1 MSSSIEKQLIHSTLS
16 SPILFNKRV
25 FIFPLKDKD
34 NKLVIS
40 LNHHNPTIF
49 ILENSDFYT
58 SLSSPFL
65 NNLRIYLK
73 DSEIENI
80 SFQKNNT
87 IVIFSFSEKSYKL
100 IAELIPF
107 KPNLILVDENNDII
121 DAFFLDDERIKLNK
135 KYKINELNNKH
146 HTFITN
152 EKEIQQYFQNE
163 LNNREKEKYEYFLTF
178 LNNRIKRVNRKI
190 ANINSDKERAM
201 KNLSYKDIADEIYC
215 LNLDLKSHVKEIK
228 INDEIV
234 SLDESKKLIENIETF
249 YKIVKKAKQT
259 IMVSE
264 KNILS
269 ATAERD
275 NYIAI
280 LNKFNSV
287 KSEKEKEKII
297 LESNFFKKKCEIS
310 ATPFNRPYKINY
322 NGTIIYFGKNASQN
336 DYLTFVK
343 KLDREYS
350 YLHIK
355 ERSGS
360 HIIIA
365 NKKPTEKE
373 LIIASN
379 IALISSHQVAG
390 EIIYTKK
397 KNVRRGKNLGEAILK
412 NYSTIK
418 INNLEDNALE
428 IYNSAIR
435 DD

>member
-1 MSSSIEKQLIHSTLS
+1 M
-16 SPILFNKRV
+16 
-25 FIFPLKDKD
+25 
-34 NKLVIS
+34 
-40 LNHHNPTIF
+40 
-49 ILENSDFYT
+49 
-58 SLSSPFL
+58 
-65 NNLRIYLK
+65 
-73 DSEIENI
+73 
-80 SFQKNNT
+80 
-87 IVIFSFSEKSYKL
+87 

-107 KPNLILVDENNDII
+107 KPNLILVDENNNII

-135 KYKINELNNKH
+135 EYKINELNNKH

-269 ATAERD
+269 ATRERD

-280 LNKFNSV
+280 LNKFNSA

-379 IALISSHQVAG
+379 IALISSHQAAG

>member
-1 MSSSIEKQLIHSTLS
+1 MSSSIEKRLIHSTIS
-16 SPILFNKRV
+16 SPILFNKHV
-25 FIFPLKDKD
+25 FIFPLKDSD
-34 NKLVIS
+34 NKLVLS
-40 LNHHNPTIF
+40 LNHYNPTIF
-49 ILENSDFYT
+49 ILDKSDFYT

-65 NNLRIYLK
+65 NNLKSHLT
-73 DSEIENI
+73 DSQIENI
-80 SFQKNNT
+80 SFKKDNT
-87 IVIFSFSEKSYKL
+87 IVVFNFYEKPYKL
-100 IAELIPF
+100 IVELIPF
-107 KPNLILVDENNDII
+107 KPNLILVDKNSIII
-121 DAFFLDDERIKLNK
+121 DAFFLDDERIKINK
-135 KYKINELNNKH
+135 EYKINEFNNKH
-146 HTFITN
+146 HNFITD
-152 EKEIQQYFQNE
+152 EKEIQQYFQSE
-163 LNNREKEKYEYFLTF
+163 LINREKEKYDYFLTY

-190 ANINSDKERAM
+190 DNINADKERAM

-215 LNLDLKSHVKEIK
+215 LNIDLKSHIKEIK
-228 INDEIV
+228 INDEILL
-234 SLDESKKLIENIETF
+234 LDESKKVIENIESF
-249 YKIVKKAKQT
+249 YKIAKKAKQT
-259 IMVSE
+259 IALSE

-269 ATAERD
+269 ANAERD
-275 NYIAI
+275 SYLSI
-280 LNKFNSV
+280 LHKFNSAR
-287 KSEKEKEKII
+287 SEKEKERII
-297 LESNFFKKKCEIS
+297 LESNFFKKKYEIS

-379 IALISSHQVAG
+379 IALISSHQTAG

-418 INNLEDNALE
+418 INNLEDDALK

>member
-87 IVIFSFSEKSYKL
+87 IVIFSFSEKPYKL

-249 YKIVKKAKQT
+249 YKIVKKAKQR

-280 LNKFNSV
+280 LNKFNSA